1 MRRLF
6 SVVLIAVCVAVSGA
20 IAAPNGSGKANP
32 KGFDAKY
39 KDFGRPMTVEE
50 IAAAG
55 NLLPMTWADYKVQ
68 CQPQADN
75 MAIHNRHRKAE
86 AWVLQDLAE
95 QMSDKDIVLVENET
109 CNIWYFQRCGNQVV
123 MESPPSLPA
132 QPAEICFLDPVG
144 EDRGLYKVTTQD
156 GKSREYIFRRL
167 SEVGP
172 CTPPPPVPEP
182 TPCPPAN
189 DGWPWWWWL
198 LPLPVPLLTL
208 LLGLLFGSLLRR
220 KPTKDEEE
228 KPKPPKPDPTPTPGP
243 APVPVV
249 PVVPV
254 VIPPVPV
261 APPAS
266 WGNPGPGE
274 VKISFG
280 SQDFE
285 RIEGTWIPL
294 HFWRLKRCF
303 FALTMLKYGTLTC

>member
-1 MRRLF
+1 M
-6 SVVLIAVCVAVSGA
+6 V
-20 IAAPNGSGKANP
+20 KA
-32 KGFDAKY
+32 KKH
-39 KDFGRPMTVEE
+39 
-50 IAAAG
+50 
-55 NLLPMTWADYKVQ
+55 L
-68 CQPQADN
+68 
-75 MAIHNRHRKAE
+75 
-86 AWVLQDLAE
+86 
-95 QMSDKDIVLVENET
+95 
-109 CNIWYFQRCGNQVV
+109 
-123 MESPPSLPA
+123 
-132 QPAEICFLDPVG
+132 
-144 EDRGLYKVTTQD
+144 
-156 GKSREYIFRRL
+156 FRRQKCN
-167 SEVGP
+167 GI
-172 CTPPPPVPEP
+172 
-182 TPCPPAN
+182 
-189 DGWPWWWWL
+189 WL

-285 RIEGTWIPL
+285 MIEGTWIPL
-294 HFWRLKRCF
+294 
-303 FALTMLKYGTLTC
+303 